1 LPARTSSSERLAAWI
16 FLPVLAVALVYVVA
30 GSALPTADCD
40 GISDEASGFAQGM
53 ALLVTA
59 GSSLC
64 CLAAAGRHLARLHR
78 DGNGSAS
85 LGAVVVVLVVLLG
98 AFLISV
104 GDERIVP
111 LFAAG
116 LIATG
121 VCFLALLGTMVSGRT
136 TGEIGVALPLYL
148 TGMAIFVFPT
158 VLFFFALGNS
168 GLGC

>member
-1 LPARTSSSERLAAWI
+1 M
-16 FLPVLAVALVYVVA
+16 VLVYLVA
-30 GSALPTADCD
+30 GSALPAADCD

-64 CLAAAGRHLARLHR
+64 CLAAAGRHLSRLHR

-85 LGAVVVVLVVLLG
+85 LGVAVVVLVVLLG

-111 LFAAG
+111 FFVAG

-121 VCFLALLGTMVSGRT
+121 VCFLALLGIMLSGRT
-136 TGEIGVALPLYL
+136 VDEVGVTLPFYL